1 MKKNIILYSFIAL
14 LSGTAGCSDMLDQYP
29 LDAISPETYYNNADE
44 LRSATNQ
51 FYGMFPGAAS
61 GYTESADVVCTFN
74 LPAEVQGIRTVP
86 TSGGGWNWEY
96 LRAVNFYLSHSVRCD
111 DVDAREHFDGIA
123 RFFRAYFYF
132 EKVKRFGEVPWFD
145 RELSSTDP
153 ELFRP
158 RDSRDFIMDKILD
171 DLTYAINNISDK
183 KDLYNVT
190 HWTALALK
198 SRICLFEGRPYI
210 SWASRPYDLP
220 QARIPAFPGAEGGG
234 MYSFGGRGGKVI
246 TVTNL
251 NDRGPGSFREACE
264 TGGARIIV
272 FNVSGIIK
280 LESPIIVRAPYVTI
294 AGQTAPGDGVCI
306 AGESFWVNTHDVVVR
321 HMRFRRGETKVWH
334 RDDSFGGNPIGNI
347 MIDHCSCTWGLDENI
362 SFYRHMYDP
371 SEGQYESKDL
381 KLPTVNVTIQNT
393 ISAKALD
400 TYNHAFGSTLGGE
413 NCAFMRNLW
422 ASNSG
427 RNPSVGW
434 NGVFNFV
441 NNVVFNWVHR
451 SSDGGDYTAMF
462 NMINNYYKPGPA
474 TPKDTP
480 VGHRILKPEAGRSKL
495 DHKVYGRVYADGNIM
510 EGYPA
515 ITEDNWAGGIQIE
528 TQPNTDGY
536 TENMRSNRPFEMPY
550 IRITS
555 AHDAYDFVLKNAGAN
570 IPCRDIVDERIVEEV
585 RTGVPYYDKKMAK
598 DANGDLTGLAPKSMG
613 EDGQFKYRRLPKD
626 SYKQGIITDIRQMG
640 GYPEYKGTPYVDTDG
655 DGMPDE
661 WEKANGLNPNDPSDA
676 NKDCTGDGYT
686 NIEKYING
694 ISTRNC
700 IDWSDLRNNYDTLAS
715 KGKLM

>member
-1 MKKNIILYSFIAL
+1 MKKKYVL
-14 LSGTAGCSDMLDQYP
+14 LAAFAAAMLTPSVVWAQYP
-29 LDAISPETYYNNADE
+29 QITDE
-44 LRSATNQ
+44 AKENYKKMMTEERKRSDEAW
-51 FYGMFPGAAS
+51 AKA
-61 GYTESADVVCTFN
+61 
-74 LPAEVQGIRTVP
+74 LPIV
-86 TSGGGWNWEY
+86 
-96 LRAVNFYLSHSVRCD
+96 
-111 DVDAREHFDGIA
+111 
-123 RFFRAYFYF
+123 
-132 EKVKRFGEVPWFD
+132 
-145 RELSSTDP
+145 
-153 ELFRP
+153 
-158 RDSRDFIMDKILD
+158 
-171 DLTYAINNISDK
+171 
-183 KDLYNVT
+183 
-190 HWTALALK
+190 LK
-198 SRICLFEGRPYI
+198 EAKEGRPYI
-210 SWASRPYDLP
+210 PWAGRPYDLP
-220 QARIPAFPGAEGGG
+220 QADIPAFPGAEGGG

-272 FNVSGIIK
+272 FNVAGIIR

-306 AGESFWVNTHDVVVR
+306 AGESFWVDTHDVVVR

-334 RDDSFGGNPIGNI
+334 RDDSFGGNPVGNI

-413 NCAFMRNLW
+413 NCAFARNLW

-427 RNPSVGW
+427 RNPSIGW
-434 NGVFNFV
+434 NGIFNFV
-441 NNVVFNWVHR
+441 NNIVFNWVHR

-474 TPKDTP
+474 TPKDSN

-510 EGYPA
+510 EGYPE
-515 ITEDNWAGGIQIE
+515 ITKDNWNGGIQIE

-536 TENMRSNRPFEMPY
+536 TEYMRSYQPFEMP
-550 IRITS
+550 
-555 AHDAYDFVLKNAGAN
+555 
-570 IPCRDIVDERIVEEV
+570 
-585 RTGVPYYDKKMAK
+585 
-598 DANGDLTGLAPKSMG
+598 MG

-694 ISTRNC
+694 ISTKYKV
-700 IDWSDLRNNYDTLAS
+700 DWRDLKNNYDTLEE